1 MSGLRFASLLTLAVW
16 VGGLVV
22 LAAVGAPALFDVL
35 ESQDPGGGR
44 TLAAALF
51 GEMFLRFQR
60 LAWAL
65 GGVLVVLLIVRR
77 MLGPRPRPFAL
88 RLLAAGAMLALSLVT
103 GLMIAPRIDGIRRE
117 TAGAIAELDDADP
130 RKAEFNRLH
139 GLANALM
146 GVTLVVGVG
155 MLWLEMKDPH

>member
-1 MSGLRFASLLTLAVW
+1 MSLLALAVW

-22 LAAVGAPALFDVL
+22 LAAVGAPALFGVL
-35 ESQDPGGGR
+35 EAQDPAGGR

-51 GEMFLRFQR
+51 GEMFLRFQW
-60 LAWAL
+60 LAWLL
-65 GGVLVVLLIVRR
+65 GGALVLLLIVRR

-88 RLLAAGAMLALSLVT
+88 RLLAACVMLALSLVS
-103 GLMIAPRIDGIRRE
+103 GLVIAPRIESIRRE
-117 TAGAIAELDDADP
+117 TADTIAELEDTDP
-130 RKAEFNRLH
+130 RKSEFAQLH
-139 GLANALM
+139 GIANALM